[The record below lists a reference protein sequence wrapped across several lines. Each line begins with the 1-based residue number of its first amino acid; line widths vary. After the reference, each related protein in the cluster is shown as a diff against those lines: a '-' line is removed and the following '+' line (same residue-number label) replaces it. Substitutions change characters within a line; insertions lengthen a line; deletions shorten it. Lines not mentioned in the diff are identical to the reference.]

1 MRLGVGFEEKQRDW
15 EVKVGA
21 CGLGGLSFQLR
32 LSRRRWKDADVSLF
46 SPAWVRAPQGLRPDL
61 GPRPGRPRGP
71 RCSPPAP
78 QLPLHQ
84 RRRGRAESPAGAAA
98 AAVPSHLLPARAS
111 PRRAPAAAALPRA
124 SEPASERARPA
135 RGPGRFLLATAAS
148 WGGLRPRWQRL
159 SGAEPAAARSPRAPL
174 SPCHGETVRCVISAT
189 ADRGLRGGQDLPAMP
204 LHRQR
209 VPLLAYLYH
218 R

>member
-1 MRLGVGFEEKQRDW
+1 MWTGWAL
-15 EVKVGA
+15 
-21 CGLGGLSFQLR
+21 LPTLPLTS
-32 LSRRRWKDADVSLF
+32 SWKDADASL
-46 SPAWVRAPQGLRPDL
+46 SNPARVRAPQGLRSDL

-71 RCSPPAP
+71 RCSSPTPSL
-78 QLPLHQ
+78 QQ
-84 RRRGRAESPAGAAA
+84 RRRGRAEGRAGAAA
-98 AAVPSHLLPARAS
+98 AAVPSHLPPARAS

-148 WGGLRPRWQRL
+148 WGRLQPRWQRL

-174 SPCHGETVRCVISAT
+174 SPCHGETVRCAISAT
-189 ADRGLRGGQDLPAMP
+189 ADWGLRGGQDLPAVP

>member
-1 MRLGVGFEEKQRDW
+1 MCAGWALLPTPPLTSSVERCRRVP
-15 EVKVGA
+15 
-21 CGLGGLSFQLR
+21 FQ
-32 LSRRRWKDADVSLF
+32 
-46 SPAWVRAPQGLRPDL
+46 PCL
-61 GPRPGRPRGP
+61 GPGTPGPETRPGTPAPDGRGVP
-71 RCSPPAP
+71 AALPPTP

-174 SPCHGETVRCVISAT
+174 SPCHGETVRCAISAT